1 MLFVL
6 SFNILYYSEKVFLS
20 SGGTHA
26 VVKNSDGFYVVGDVA
41 SDAESSHLWKM
52 HKLLTND
59 LVLLFC

>member
-41 SDAESSHLWKM
+41 SDAESSHL
-52 HKLLTND
+52 
-59 LVLLFC
+59 